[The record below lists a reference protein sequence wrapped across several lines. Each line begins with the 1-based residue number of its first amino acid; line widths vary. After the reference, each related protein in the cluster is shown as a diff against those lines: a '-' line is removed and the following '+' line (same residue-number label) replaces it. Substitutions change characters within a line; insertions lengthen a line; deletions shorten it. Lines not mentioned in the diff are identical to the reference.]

1 MKCPNAD
8 CKSNEKSPESK
19 DENDDASPKPEI
31 IYLRYDDKKMKFIY
45 LCAHCDTTWLSS
57 DNK

>member
-8 CKSNEKSPESK
+8 CKSNKKTPESK
-19 DENDDASPKPEI
+19 DGSDDVSVQPEI
-31 IYLRYDDKKMKFIY
+31 IYLRYDDKNMKFIY

>member
-8 CKSNEKSPESK
+8 CISNKKKAESK
-19 DENDDASPKPEI
+19 DGEDVSTDPEI
-31 IYLRYDDKKMKFIY
+31 IYLRYDDKNMKFIY